1 MPLKSGS
8 SNKTKSSN
16 IKEIMKSYKETG
28 KIGTSTPE
36 TKEKARKQAVAIA
49 YSEADKSK
57 KKKKKPI
64 NEALESFI
72 DSFKTPANEFFLES
86 IVKHGLHVCFEAT
99 MEEPINVFGRTLQY
113 DAPVGKYYDPST
125 DTYLEHDEYDS
136 LRKSDDDAQ
145 QKFKRLMKLAVQ
157 KSTSPKEINKFIN
170 GSHLHWNQDSAR
182 ELEKQAMQIV
192 GNPVFEDAT
201 ISQDNTSSTDTK
213 TVLDTNKLSSNEID
227 VMQTE
232 LDKVKM
238 QKAEIEKKNTDLAKT
253 QQDLQKTTQ
262 AMTLNNDANRTI

>member
-8 SNKTKSSN
+8 SNNT
-16 IKEIMKSYKETG
+16 IKQNTKSYKE
-28 KIGTSTPE
+28 IG
-36 TKEKARKQAVAIA
+36 
-49 YSEADKSK
+49 KSK
-57 KKKKKPI
+57 KKKPV

-72 DSFKTPANEFFLES
+72 DSFKTSENEFFLES
-86 IVKHGLHVCFEAT
+86 IVKHGLHVCFEAS
-99 MEEPINVFGRTLQY
+99 MEEPINVFGRRLQY

-136 LRKSDDDAQ
+136 LRKADDDAQ
-145 QKFKRLMKLAVQ
+145 QKFKRLIKLAVQ

-182 ELEKQAMQIV
+182 QLEREAMAIV

-201 ISQDNTSSTDTK
+201 ISQVTSPDSTK
-213 TVLDTNKLSSNEID
+213 TVVDTDKLTSNEID

-238 QKAEIEKKNTDLAKT
+238 QKADIEKKNTDLAKT